1 MYVGRDFDPTNPTE
15 SEVYSMDFGN
25 TLQTGE
31 SINVASITMAVFQG
45 VDSNPSSHLSG
56 SPVISPSGTVVSQ
69 RIGGSA
75 APDGNLLAGVTYTIS
90 YTVTTN
96 LTDAITLY
104 SRIPCRAID

>member
-1 MYVGRDFDPTNPTE
+1 MYVGRDFDPANPTE
-15 SEVYSMDFGN
+15 GEVYSMDFGN
-25 TLQTGE
+25 TLQSGE
-31 SINVASITMAVFQG
+31 SINVASITMTVFQG
-45 VDSNPSSHLSG
+45 VDSNPSHLSG

-75 APDGNLLAGVTYTIS
+75 APGGSLLAGVTYTIS

-104 SRIPCRAID
+104 SRIPCRAIN